1 MEKIKTEEIKTEVC
15 DYTLAE
21 EKRLAYLKNCV
32 LKTQGKA
39 DSLARTIA
47 GALYEISEKN
57 LFRIEGYTSIGVYAN
72 DMFGIAKSTT
82 SEAIST
88 FARFKSETDEYKLAT
103 EWESYGWKALTM
115 LRKYSDEDIAVMG
128 ISSDCTNKEIGLSIK
143 AFEDSKT
150 AIGLHDAEEKP
161 VEEEKHIEE
170 EKPVE
175 GEKPADDVSRETFE
189 EETLHSFPQTEIHI
203 GAYESPE
210 ALIDILREHWENILN
225 SDYDIVLTK

>member
-1 MEKIKTEEIKTEVC
+1 MATEEIKTEVC
-15 DYTLAE
+15 DYTAAE
-21 EKRLAYLKNCV
+21 EKRLAYLKGRV

-47 GALYEISEKN
+47 GALFEIEERK
-57 LFRIEGYTSIGVYAN
+57 LFRIDGYTSIGVYAN

-88 FARFKSETDEYKLAT
+88 FARFKSESDQYRLGE

-128 ISSDCTNKEIGLSIK
+128 ITPDCTNKEIAISIK
-143 AFEDSKT
+143 GFEDSKL
-150 AIGLHDAEEKP
+150 AIEIHDAGEKP
-161 VEEEKHIEE
+161 IEE
-170 EKPVE
+170 ENPIEE
-175 GEKPADDVSRETFE
+175 GKPAVDVSRETYE
-189 EETLHSFPQTEIHI
+189 EETPHSFPQTEVHI
-203 GAYESPE
+203 GDFESPE

-225 SDYDIVLTK
+225 ADYDLVLTK

>member
-1 MEKIKTEEIKTEVC
+1 MKTEEIKTEVV
-15 DYTLAE
+15 DFTPAE
-21 EKRLAYLKNCV
+21 EKRLSYLKDRV

-47 GALYEISEKN
+47 GALYEINEKK
-57 LFRIEGYTSIGVYAN
+57 LFRIESYTSIGVYAN

-88 FARFKSETDEYKLAT
+88 FTRFKSESDPCKLGE

-128 ISSDCTNKEIGLSIK
+128 ITSDCTNKEIAHSIK

-150 AIGLHDAEEKP
+150 AIEIHDAEEKP
-161 VEEEKHIEE
+161 VEEEKPLEE
-170 EKPVE
+170 EIPV
-175 GEKPADDVSRETFE
+175 DDVSRETFE
-189 EETLHSFPQTEIHI
+189 EEAPHSFPQTEIHI
-203 GAYESPE
+203 SEYENPE
-210 ALIDILREHWENILN
+210 SLLDIIKEHWSHIIN
-225 SDYDIVLTK
+225 SDYDIVFTK

>member
-1 MEKIKTEEIKTEVC
+1 MEAIKTEIC
-15 DYTLAE
+15 DFTPVE
-21 EKRLAYLKNCV
+21 EKRLLYLKERV

-47 GALYEISEKN
+47 GALYEISEKK
-57 LFRIEGYTSIGVYAN
+57 LFRIESYTSIGVYAN
-72 DMFGIAKSTT
+72 EMFGIAKSTT

-88 FARFKSETDEYKLAT
+88 FSRFKSETDPYRLGE
-103 EWESYGWKALTM
+103 EWELFGWKSLTM

-128 ISSDCTNKEIGLSIK
+128 ITPDCTNKEIALSIK

-150 AIGLHDAEEKP
+150 AIESNDLEEKP
-161 VEEEKHIEE
+161 VEGEKHI
-170 EKPVE
+170 E

-189 EETLHSFPQTEIHI
+189 EETPHSFPQTEIHI

-210 ALIDILREHWENILN
+210 ALIDVLREHWENILN